1 MLDKKAQKTLTHYGV
16 GDVHSSELTLL
27 RAMLKAALFNH
38 PVIERAVIAEFC
50 RTERVCYALDS
61 ILYRMRKVVH
71 RVDAPCVALTVM
83 MNVTDAVYDRIAQ
96 IGIIRIR
103 VYLRAQGA
111 CAVGEFALLHAAE
124 EVEALLCRTVAVGGY
139 YSLIR
144 IVVRIAAVALKI
156 LARKVAHVCIAVA
169 YQLYGIF
176 VALLEIIRAVV
187 YTAVRLRAEPAQIL
201 VYRADVFVAL
211 FHWVGIIISEVEEPA
226 VLLCG
231 RAVYPYRLC
240 GADMKIT
247 VRLGR
252 KTSMHCIAH
261 ALPHILI
268 NYIVYKISCRAAL
281 GAFVF
286 KDVAHVR
293 SFLFLFYIIRSTAAY
308 NARRRRYCLCSK
320 RFTKLC
326 DTLHYPFSAENMHYL
341 IEIW

>member
-1 MLDKKAQKTLTHYGV
+1 MHHT
-16 GDVHSSELTLL
+16 S
-27 RAMLKAALFNH
+27 
-38 PVIERAVIAEFC
+38 P
-50 RTERVCYALDS
+50 
-61 ILYRMRKVVH
+61 
-71 RVDAPCVALTVM
+71 LTVM
-83 MNVTDAVYDRIAQ
+83 MNVTDAVYDRIAH

-111 CAVGEFALLHAAE
+111 CAVGEFTLLHAAE
-124 EVEALLCRTVAVGGY
+124 EVETLLCRTVAVGGY

-156 LARKVAHVCIAVA
+156 LARKVAHVCVAVA

-176 VALLEIIRAVV
+176 VTLLEIIRAVV

-286 KDVAHVR
+286 QGCR
-293 SFLFLFYIIRSTAAY
+293 SCSVLPFFYFISFEH
-308 NARRRRYCLCSK
+308 RR
-320 RFTKLC
+320 
-326 DTLHYPFSAENMHYL
+326 
-341 IEIW
+341 I